1 MTENLSPLY
10 SLAGDVVAEAKLKRK
25 VLATAESCTGGL
37 IAGAITSI
45 PGASDIYNE
54 GYVTYSNVAKT
65 KLLGVLPK
73 ILDTHG
79 AVSLETAY
87 AMAEGALKAANADL
101 AMSVTGIAGPAGGTA
116 LKPVGM
122 VCFGLSFKGM
132 DGEPQTMSHVHYFED
147 KGRHYIREESVQFA
161 LKWAYDHLKTLDLPA

>member
-25 VLATAESCTGGL
+25 VLTTAESCTGGL

-45 PGASDIYNE
+45 PGASDIYKE

-87 AMAEGALKAANADL
+87 AMAEGALKHANADI
-101 AMSVTGIAGPAGGTA
+101 AISVTGIAGPAGGTA

-122 VCFGLSFKGM
+122 VCFGLSFKGT

-147 KGRHYIREESVQFA
+147 KGRHYIREESVHLA
-161 LKWAYDHLKTLDLPA
+161 LKWVYDHLKTLDLPA